1 MSNRS
6 SIIDL
11 AIDIGMM
18 ALLLKRSN
26 PPVMP
31 FAKGNEFIALYFSA
45 KDQTLQPAPA
55 DHLSPMVADAM
66 LHGEHDAVNRRS
78 DPGDCQGRPPSF
90 IARMRFF
97 AGADRLLAS

>member
-31 FAKGNEFIALYFSA
+31 FAKGNKFIALYFSA

-66 LHGEHDAVNRRS
+66 LHGEHDAVNRS
-78 DPGDCQGRPPSF
+78 GPGDCQGRTPRLHC
-90 IARMRFF
+90 ATRFC